1 MTKAQEYQAF
11 SNYLGMSPKAYVSR
25 GMALKRA
32 VELGG
37 TEVGGAPLPG
47 GGSVTSPIPLPTQK
61 TKRLS
66 PAELSK

>member
-25 GMALKRA
+25 GLALKRA

-37 TEVGGAPLPG
+37 TEVGAGGAPPEG
-47 GGSVTSPIPLPTQK
+47 ESTSPSSLPT
-61 TKRLS
+61 TKPKRS
-66 PAELSK
+66 SR